1 MATIENF
8 EELEIWKLARELS
21 KEISELLSSA
31 PLSKDYKLKDQ
42 MNGSS
47 GSVMDNIAEGFERG
61 SKNEFVNFLSYS
73 KGSLGE
79 LKSQLYRSF
88 DRKHISEEKLSS
100 LKLKIELL
108 ANRIGKLMIYLNTC
122 IYRGLKFK
130 NRRDDLRKP
139 GSDKSKQ

>member
-8 EELEIWKLARELS
+8 EELEIWELARELS
-21 KEISELLSSA
+21 KEISELLSSE

-122 IYRGLKFK
+122 IYKGLKFK